1 MKICKKI
8 IAMAVTVAM
17 LLVCF
22 SAAAEAVPSYPAVPE
37 GYDGFV
43 TVTFEA
49 SSIGWGYIVEPTLV
63 PYVEGETVAQVSVR
77 LLNSLGIEYL
87 GGEPNDSFYLTG
99 VACDK
104 VEDGIEP
111 DVPAYLMEQIEAYPA
126 WAEENLG
133 YVAGEWTGAEN
144 GNGYLGEFDFTT
156 LAGWMIADNDVATPV
171 GAGAWAVQQGHSYRW
186 MFSIYGYG
194 MDVGLGDGW
203 GMFPAF
209 DNPAEGVTRSNAVIA
224 YSQIVADAEF
234 AAEIADGGSAYAEF
248 TAFKSTLEDLA
259 SSQQAIDE
267 SLQALLAALDN
278 GGVLTGDVDGD
289 GRVSI
294 SDAVQILR
302 HAMGIQLLDESVQAI
317 ADVNGDGVISATDA
331 VMALRIAMAD

>member
-22 SAAAEAVPSYPAVPE
+22 GIAAEATPSYPAVPE
-37 GYDGFV
+37 GYSGFV
-43 TVTFEA
+43 TVAFEA

-63 PYVEGETVAQVSVR
+63 PYIEGETVAQVSVR
-77 LLNSLGIEYL
+77 LLNSLDIDYL
-87 GGEPNDSFYLTG
+87 GGEPTEGFYLTG
-99 VACDK
+99 IACDE
-104 VEDGIEP
+104 VENGVEP
-111 DVPAYLMEQIEAYPA
+111 AVPAYLMDQIEAYPA

-144 GNGYLGEFDFTT
+144 GNGYLGEFDYTT

-203 GMFPAF
+203 GMFPEF
-209 DNPAEGVTRSNAVIA
+209 DNPVTGISRSDAVTA
-224 YSQIVADAEF
+224 YSQIAANDEYAAAIAE
-234 AAEIADGGSAYAEF
+234 GGRANVEF
-248 TAFKSTLEDLA
+248 TAFKTALEDLT
-259 SSQQAIDE
+259 SSQQTIDDA
-267 SLQALLAALDN
+267 LHALLAALDD
-278 GGVLTGDVDGD
+278 GGAVLGDVDGD
-289 GRVSI
+289 GRVSV
-294 SDAVQILR
+294 SDALSILR
-302 HAMGIQLLDESVQAI
+302 HAMGVQLLDQSVQTL

-331 VMALRIAMAD
+331 VIALRIAMDI